1 MTSEQNQ
8 KLPKLVP
15 KAVIGVKRKPN
26 RSDLY
31 NRRDPDDGRR
41 PLRGLPDP
49 GPDAIRHRAALELE
63 QDAIRMEQALI
74 DARPESS
81 MRDSLTVLADP
92 EAPES
97 DPDWDTEE
105 PSSPELEEEEERA
118 VEDAFIAKVS
128 GVDVAAVMLARAAPV
143 YPDARA
149 FVQKVRA
156 VGAREEEEEE
166 EEGAAGGD
174 AVAPG
179 VTGRQAR
186 ANRRLAA
193 AAAAEAPVLTDRKT
207 RAATRSTKAA
217 EVPAVST
224 MRPGTTR
231 ALTAAQAALALT
243 NEQEG
248 TEVTMEDLRT
258 VRGMEHLGESEDTY
272 LWTVGDVRTRELTVA
287 GAALVLTNMRA
298 GTDVTMQDLKTS
310 RQMVDL
316 WDCEDTFEWTVGNVE
331 W

>member
-1 MTSEQNQ
+1 
-8 KLPKLVP
+8 
-15 KAVIGVKRKPN
+15 
-26 RSDLY
+26 
-31 NRRDPDDGRR
+31 
-41 PLRGLPDP
+41 
-49 GPDAIRHRAALELE
+49 
-63 QDAIRMEQALI
+63 MEQALI
-74 DARPESS
+74 DAQPESS
-81 MRDSLTVLADP
+81 MRDSLTVLAEP

-149 FVQKVRA
+149 FVEKVRA
-156 VGAREEEEEE
+156 VRAREEEEE

-193 AAAAEAPVLTDRKT
+193 AAAEAPVLTDRKS
-207 RAATRSTKAA
+207 RATRRLTKAA
-217 EVPAVST
+217 QVPAVST

-248 TEVTMEDLRT
+248 TDVTMEDLRT
-258 VRGMEHLGESEDTY
+258 VRGMEHLGENDEDTY
-272 LWTVGDVRTRELTVA
+272 LWTVGNVRTSELTVA

-298 GTDVTMQDLKTS
+298 GTDVTMQDLRTS